1 MAVLV
6 EDQDLQLLF
15 PHKYSR
21 SRRLAPLWLALLA
34 CTCICFA
41 FAPSTCVSVLV
52 YLCNCRCVFM
62 YLCIFVFIYLYL
74 SVLVF
79 VCSTLLAASTC
90 SCPPWWSL
98 TSPGVATPWTL
109 AVNHQIPKSVLTTLP
124 ASCCFQNQ
132 NAPKKKQ
139 QIVPPASVKLLQIVF
154 FGLFNALHYN

>member
-1 MAVLV
+1 MRIRIYSCCFLINTPGAAGWLHSG
-6 EDQDLQLLF
+6 LLC
-15 PHKYSR
+15 
-21 SRRLAPLWLALLA
+21 LLAL
-34 CTCICFA
+34 A
-41 FAPSTCVSVLV
+41 FAPSACVSVLV
-52 YLCNCRCVFM
+52 YLCNCGCVFM
-62 YLCIFVFIYLYL
+62 YLCFFVFIYLYL
-74 SVLVF
+74 CVLVF

-109 AVNHQIPKSVLTTLP
+109 PVNHQIPKSVLTTLP

-154 FGLFNALHYN
+154 WIGLFNALHYN